1 MRRQIRMLGAVLLSA
16 AMLTGCGAG
25 TQVSKTTQEDT
36 AVMEPGAQEE
46 TSDENVEQTAE
57 KENTGIEE
65 KKEQGKTEEMTNTE
79 QTTETTTDSM
89 IPEVAIEPCELPE
102 SEALS
107 FVRDMKIGWNLGN
120 TLDASSDQNKADELA
135 YESDWCGIVTTKEMI
150 DEIKAAGYQTL
161 RVPVSWHNHVSD
173 DGSYTISQ
181 VWMDRVQE
189 VVDYGIDNGMYVILN
204 IHHDN
209 NTSYMYP
216 SSEYQE
222 QSEAYIQA
230 IWNQVAER
238 FAEYDE
244 HLIMEALNEPRLVGT
259 NYEWWLDV
267 NNQDC
272 IDALQRINGYN
283 QVFVDTVRATGGK
296 NATRYLLVPGYAA
309 SLQGATNS
317 YFELPEDIQGNEG
330 KILVEVHAYTPYN
343 FALQGEGESGSTDKW
358 SINSPSD
365 RAEIDN
371 LMNELYNRYTK
382 NGIGVVID
390 EFGARDKGN
399 NTQAR
404 TEFATY
410 YIAAARS
417 RGITCCWWDNNA
429 FSGNGENFG
438 LLRRRVNQF
447 LYPEIVEGMMKYS
460 E

>member
-1 MRRQIRMLGAVLLSA
+1 
-16 AMLTGCGAG
+16 
-25 TQVSKTTQEDT
+25 
-36 AVMEPGAQEE
+36 
-46 TSDENVEQTAE
+46 
-57 KENTGIEE
+57 
-65 KKEQGKTEEMTNTE
+65 
-79 QTTETTTDSM
+79 M
-89 IPEVAIEPCELPE
+89 IPEVTIEPCELPE

-222 QSEAYIQA
+222 QSETYIQA

-259 NYEWWLDV
+259 NYEWWKEC
-267 NNQDC
+267 NTISAGGIIMPFPETERTSDC
-272 IDALQRINGYN
+272 
-283 QVFVDTVRATGGK
+283 
-296 NATRYLLVPGYAA
+296 
-309 SLQGATNS
+309 
-317 YFELPEDIQGNEG
+317 
-330 KILVEVHAYTPYN
+330 
-343 FALQGEGESGSTDKW
+343 
-358 SINSPSD
+358 
-365 RAEIDN
+365 
-371 LMNELYNRYTK
+371 
-382 NGIGVVID
+382 
-390 EFGARDKGN
+390 
-399 NTQAR
+399 
-404 TEFATY
+404 
-410 YIAAARS
+410 
-417 RGITCCWWDNNA
+417 
-429 FSGNGENFG
+429 
-438 LLRRRVNQF
+438 
-447 LYPEIVEGMMKYS
+447 
-460 E
+460 